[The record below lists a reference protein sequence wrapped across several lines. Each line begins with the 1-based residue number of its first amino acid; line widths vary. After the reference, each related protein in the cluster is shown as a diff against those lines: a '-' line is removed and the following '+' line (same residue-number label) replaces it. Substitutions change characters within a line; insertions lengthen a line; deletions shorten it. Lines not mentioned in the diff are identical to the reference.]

1 MRQNLEPVEQCEFF
15 HAHEDVVKAVL
26 EKMPDEEELYD
37 LAELSRQPLEAEQMT
52 EFIRRSMEIVDIA
65 AQM

>member
-1 MRQNLEPVEQCEFF
+1 MAVTIKPLEDRILV
-15 HAHEDVVKAVL
+15 
-26 EKMPDEEELYD
+26 
-37 LAELSRQPLEAEQMT
+37 QPLEAEQMT